1 MPATP
6 PSPRPPAPLH
16 RPQPRVAP
24 ALQRPSS
31 NARAPKPTPVKPGYF
46 RSDLEYKEVFKK
58 VNRIYVALP
67 IAIYLTYE
75 LWQRRFNGKEQKK
88 LEEPLAARESSGQ

>member
-1 MPATP
+1 
-6 PSPRPPAPLH
+6 
-16 RPQPRVAP
+16 
-24 ALQRPSS
+24 LQ
-31 NARAPKPTPVKPGYF
+31 
-46 RSDLEYKEVFKK
+46 YKHVYKK

-88 LEEPLAARESSGQ
+88 LEEPLAAREGQKE